1 MVPFRRLLAALLA
14 TALVLGGCV
23 ASPTASGALGLEQP
37 PPGLDPASPGLRAQN
52 IAFDRAQ
59 VGVPALRPFVLILQ
73 NLDGSAP
80 HNVSIYADPQFQR
93 RVFEGKVV
101 DGGRTIWYPVG
112 ALTPGQYF
120 FQCDVHPIPSM
131 QGTIQAL

>member
-1 MVPFRRLLAALLA
+1 VSQLRSTLAAVLA
-14 TALVLGGCV
+14 TALVFGGCV

-37 PPGLDPASPGLRAQN
+37 PAGLDPASPGIHAQN
-52 IAFDRAQ
+52 IAFDRTQ

-80 HNVSIYADPQFQR
+80 HNVSIYADAQFQR
-93 RVFEGKVV
+93 RVFEGKIV